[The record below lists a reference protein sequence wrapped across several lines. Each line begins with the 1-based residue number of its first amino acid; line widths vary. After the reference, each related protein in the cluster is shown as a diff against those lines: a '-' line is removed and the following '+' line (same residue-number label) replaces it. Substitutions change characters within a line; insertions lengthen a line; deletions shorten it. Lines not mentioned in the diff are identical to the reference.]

1 MMQTVGMRD
10 MSVQEVCHQILKIK
24 LHSSSFEVITASLDG
39 SRKVQIVGDELV
51 NHLSLLDIYA
61 SRNYLHS
68 ESNVQG
74 LNFIDF
80 HSNYIYQ
87 KGKIMKR
94 KKIVIVRTIP
104 KFSSYAQDV
113 NYGKYC
119 KFQLIKFKV
128 WVGSVSSA
136 WSNLDE
142 CDDNFIRE
150 WSRFLQSE
158 FARNSV
164 PSRELELQNVQNVL
178 SNNDDSEIE
187 DSFIL

>member
-74 LNFIDF
+74 LNFIPIIF
-80 HSNYIYQ
+80 T
-87 KGKIMKR
+87 R
-94 KKIVIVRTIP
+94 KEK
-104 KFSSYAQDV
+104 
-113 NYGKYC
+113 
-119 KFQLIKFKV
+119 
-128 WVGSVSSA
+128 
-136 WSNLDE
+136 
-142 CDDNFIRE
+142 
-150 WSRFLQSE
+150 
-158 FARNSV
+158 
-164 PSRELELQNVQNVL
+164 
-178 SNNDDSEIE
+178 
-187 DSFIL
+187 